1 MTEALAPT
9 ADQLAESILSGF
21 EALRQTLIHRP
32 AALSLDT
39 CGTTLSRLQAD
50 LATLA
55 QLPGPVPSRD
65 LLRDIQIRS
74 SQVDAL
80 FRSAATFF
88 AGLTEESVKNSHT
101 LGAAYSADGEYTS
114 PQSSRVAT
122 EA

>member
-1 MTEALAPT
+1 MTAELAPT

-55 QLPGPVPSRD
+55 QLPGPVPSRE

-88 AGLTEESVKNSHT
+88 AGLTEESVKNSHSF
-101 LGAAYSADGEYTS
+101 GAAYSADGEYTS